1 MQIVIRILIKML
13 LKWAD
18 KQFNL
23 PSFHDLRVPNE
34 AEMRKYS
41 DYAALCSEHPIAQN
55 VSGNATENVTGENV
69 NVKDAQ
75 NHIRYIIHNA
85 LLTKKCTKHI
95 LLIRAT
101 ACAKCCAAK

>member
-1 MQIVIRILIKML
+1 MHSVIRILIKMPL
-13 LKWAD
+13 EWAY
-18 KQFNL
+18 KLFNL
-23 PSFHDLRVPNE
+23 SSFHDFRTFKE
-34 AEMRKYS
+34 AEMREYS
-41 DYAALCSEHPIAQN
+41 DNAALYGEHPIAQN
-55 VSGNATENVTGENV
+55 VSGNATENVSGENV

-75 NHIRYIIHNA
+75 NHVRYIIHNA